1 MTINKDALLAF
12 VDNYNGVT
20 DTSIRRI
27 MRVRNLISRKNQAAV
42 IKMRNAIKD
51 DAHQLISQLFEESEN
66 GNVVIQNVREE
77 LQSILLNGADNWTQ
91 YSYGGSALVYNDD
104 IERHY
109 LVKDEYGILN
119 GSQLLEMQ
127 ADCLYE
133 AYKIIRIC
141 VLKLKGMNL

>member
-1 MTINKDALLAF
+1 MFATIPLL
-12 VDNYNGVT
+12 YG
-20 DTSIRRI
+20 
-27 MRVRNLISRKNQAAV
+27 
-42 IKMRNAIKD
+42 
-51 DAHQLISQLFEESEN
+51 
-66 GNVVIQNVREE
+66 QN
-77 LQSILLNGADNWTQ
+77 
-91 YSYGGSALVYNDD
+91 GGSALVYNDD

-109 LVKDEYGILN
+109 LVKDEYGILD